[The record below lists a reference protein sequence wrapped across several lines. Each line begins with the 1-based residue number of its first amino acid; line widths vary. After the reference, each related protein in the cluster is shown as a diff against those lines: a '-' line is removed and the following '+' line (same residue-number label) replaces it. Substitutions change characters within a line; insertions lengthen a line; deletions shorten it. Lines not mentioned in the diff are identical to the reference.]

1 MTASPTRA
9 APPLVS
15 PIARPVE
22 PPVEPMTTL
31 SAAEFADLQALVR
44 LFGSWVRSRRRRRLL
59 FLALAA
65 PGFLAVFA
73 TPLHQ
78 NLAVL
83 AMGFLLF
90 AAACAFRA
98 RTEPLF
104 ARAEAAA
111 LWPPNLLVHRPE
123 TPHV

>member
-1 MTASPTRA
+1 MTASPPRA
-9 APPLVS
+9 APPLAS
-15 PIARPVE
+15 PIAPSVA
-22 PPVEPMTTL
+22 PMTSL
-31 SAAEFADLQALVR
+31 SAAEFADLRALVR

-65 PGFLAVFA
+65 PGFFAVFA

-83 AMGFLLF
+83 TTGFLMF

-111 LWPPNLLVHRPE
+111 LWPPNLPPHRPE

>member
-1 MTASPTRA
+1 MTASPPRA
-9 APPLVS
+9 APPLAS
-15 PIARPVE
+15 PIA

-31 SAAEFADLQALVR
+31 SAAQFADLQTLVR
-44 LFGSWVRSRRRRRLL
+44 LFGSWVRSRRSRRLL

-83 AMGFLLF
+83 AAGFLMF

-104 ARAEAAA
+104 VRAEAAA
-111 LWPPNLLVHRPE
+111 LWPTNLLVHRPE

>member
-1 MTASPTRA
+1 MTVSPPRA
-9 APPLVS
+9 APPLAS
-15 PIARPVE
+15 PIT
-22 PPVEPMTTL
+22 PPVAPMTML

-44 LFGSWVRSRRRRRLL
+44 LFGSWVRSRRRRRRL

-83 AMGFLLF
+83 AIGFLLF
-90 AAACAFRA
+90 GAACAFRA

-104 ARAEAAA
+104 VRAEAAA
-111 LWPPNLLVHRPE
+111 LWPPHLPPDRPE